1 MSDPTTHIIVRGAW
15 EHNLQGVDVDLP
27 RDALTVITGLSGS
40 GKSSLAFD
48 TLYQEG
54 QRRYL
59 ESLSAYARQFLGKM
73 EKPLVDRVDGLSPT
87 LAIDQKGINRNPR
100 STVGTV
106 TEILDHLRL
115 WMARLGTPHCPVCKR
130 PIHRSTPGQLR
141 DHLLEAHAGANAI
154 VMGPIVRE
162 RKGEYRRELADLL
175 AQGYTRARID
185 GTLQRLDQPAT
196 LARYEK
202 HSIEVVVDRLEVTTS
217 QRERLLEAL
226 ENGLGLGD
234 GVVTVLLDDAH
245 HTFATELGCPEHSV
259 FLPELEPR
267 LFSFN
272 TPQGACP
279 ECEGMGFLEAFEP
292 SLLMDQAAP
301 TISACLAMRDGHM
314 PFITTVDGSVL
325 AQVLAK
331 LEADPAVPWGQQPP
345 AIQHAMLHG
354 AELDYTVIKTG
365 SGRAKVVTRSWK
377 GLLHILGRIWHFTH
391 HTPLE
396 AFRSRSPCRSCAGT
410 RLNSLARAVTFQGH
424 DLPSLVSLS
433 VGRARG
439 FFDQVQLGERQRP
452 LGDPILR
459 ELRHRLRFLDDVGLG
474 YLTLDRRTA
483 SLSGGESQRIR
494 LAAQVGSGLQGV
506 TYILDEPSIGLH
518 QRDNRRL
525 LDTLLQLRD
534 RGNTV
539 LVVEHDADTMR
550 AADHLLEIGPGAGR
564 QGGHVTAQGPWQ
576 CFADSDCLTAGYL
589 QGRRSIPMPASRR
602 AGSGQRLM
610 IRGAVAHNL
619 CDLDVAI
626 PLGCLVVV
634 TGVSGSGK
642 STLLLEILEPAAA
655 SALQGAQR
663 APLAHRDI
671 LGLEHLDKVI
681 CIDQAPIGRTPRSN
695 PATYTGALTG
705 IRQLFT
711 KLPESAARGYEPGR
725 FSFNVPGGRCE
736 TCQGAGVQVLEM
748 QFLADVHV
756 PCEDCG
762 GKRFNAET
770 LEIRYRGR
778 TITDVLAMNISEA
791 LAFFRNHRAIA
802 RPLATLEQVGLGYV
816 ALGQPSSTLS
826 GGEAQ
831 RIKLARELQRPPT
844 GRTLYLLDEPTTG
857 LHFADIQRLLD
868 ALQALVSAG
877 NTVVVIEHNTDVV
890 KVADHIIDLG
900 PDGGDGGGRLV
911 GQGTPEAIARLD
923 TPTGRVLAALPDLAP
938 AEPLAATPAADTRRA
953 PVAMAAEPP
962 TPYGRPRQPR
972 ALDIVVRG
980 ARRHNL
986 QGIDVTIPKGKLTVV
1001 TGVSGSGKSS
1011 LALHTL
1017 FSEGQRRYVESLSTY
1032 ARRFLGRLDRAPI
1045 DSIDGLAPS
1054 IAIEQR
1060 KAAHN
1065 PRSTVATVTEIY
1077 DLLRL
1082 LWARIGRPH
1091 CHLCGHPVLG
1101 FDPSSAARWL
1111 AEQDPGRGRVL
1122 TRLGPAGRAKDL
1134 QRQLRRDG
1142 FARLWDGQADVPI
1155 DSHDAAE
1162 LLRVGAWLVL
1172 DRLDPAR
1179 DPAERL
1185 SDAMR
1190 TAYGYGRDRAQ
1201 FQPIQGPALP
1211 LSLRAECPEHGPVLP
1226 EQPGPRDF
1234 SFNSH
1239 LGACP
1244 HCDGLGELKARDDT
1258 ARPCSACEGQRLKP
1272 PILGVRIGGLNIAQ
1286 LCALTV
1292 RRAQAWVDE
1301 LELSARERQIVA
1313 QLLPELR
1320 SRLGFLQDVG
1330 LGYLTL
1336 DRRGHSLSGGE
1347 AQRIR
1352 LASQLGSRLTG
1363 TLYVLDEPT
1372 IGLHSR
1378 DVGRL
1383 LGTLEGLR
1391 DLGNTVVLVEH
1402 DLATIRRADWVIDL
1416 GPGAGAA
1423 GGQLVAAGPPAAIAD
1438 HPASITGAWLSGRA
1452 QLPAPAQPRPG
1463 AAPMILRGARGH
1475 NLRGLDVAFPTAALT
1490 VVTGVS
1496 GSGKSTLVMDTLAP
1510 RLQAAV
1516 ARGKRALDM
1525 PLGLPADAL
1534 DLPMG
1539 LNRAVVVDHTPI
1551 GRSPRSC
1558 PATYTKLLDPLRQLY
1573 ARLPEAQ
1580 VRGLTPSDFSYNRDG
1595 ACPACTGRGAVLIEM
1610 HFLSDVWMQCEECSG
1625 ARYRERVLD
1634 VRWQGQSI
1642 AEVLAMP
1649 AQRALELFATHRKIS
1664 RVLRTLCEVGLGY
1677 LELGRPANTLS
1688 GGEAQRVKLALELAI
1703 RRRGTVYLLDEPTT
1717 GLHPADVVHL
1727 LGVLQRLVDRGD
1739 TVILIEHQPE
1749 LIRAADH
1756 VIDLG
1761 PEGGD
1766 GGGCLVAQGTP
1777 DEVAGVSGSH
1787 TGRALAALYSTG

>member
-1 MSDPTTHIIVRGAW
+1 MPDPNTHIVVQGAR
-15 EHNLQGVDVDLP
+15 EHNLQGVDVALP

-59 ESLSAYARQFLGKM
+59 ESLSAYARQFLGKL
-73 EKPLVDRVDGLSPT
+73 EKPRVERVEGLSPT

-115 WMARLGTPHCPVCKR
+115 WMARLGTPHCPVCGK
-130 PIHRSTPGQLR
+130 PIHRSTPAQLT
-141 DHLLEAHAGANAI
+141 DHLLATHAGAQAI
-154 VMGPIVRE
+154 VMGPMVRE

-175 AQGYTRARID
+175 AQGHTRARID
-185 GTLQRLDQPAT
+185 GALRRLDQPIE

-202 HSIEVVVDRLEVTTS
+202 HSIEVVMDRLRIDS
-217 QRERLLEAL
+217 DDRERLLEAL
-226 ENGLGLGD
+226 ERGLAMGD
-234 GVVTVLLDDAH
+234 GVVTVLLGDQH

-279 ECEGMGFLEAFEP
+279 ECEGLGWLEGFDPE
-292 SLLMDQAAP
+292 LLIDVEAP
-301 TISACLAMRDGHM
+301 TVDACRAMRNGHM
-314 PFITTVDGSVL
+314 PFVTTVDQSVL
-325 AQVLAK
+325 HQVLDR
-331 LEADPAVPWGQQPP
+331 LEADPLRPWREQP
-345 AIQHAMLHG
+345 ADIQHALLHG

-365 SGRAKVVTRSWK
+365 SGRPKRVTRRWK
-377 GLLHILGRIWHFTH
+377 GLLHILDRIWHFTR

-396 AFRSRSPCRSCAGT
+396 DFRTRTPCRGCGGA
-410 RLNSLARAVTFQGH
+410 RLNPLARAVTFQGRN
-424 DLPSLVSLS
+424 LPWLAGLS
-433 VGRARG
+433 VDRARA
-439 FFDQVQLGERQRP
+439 FFDEVQLTDRQQP
-452 LGDPILR
+452 LGGPILR

-474 YLTLDRRTA
+474 YLSLDRRTA
-483 SLSGGESQRIR
+483 TLSGGEAQRIR

-518 QRDNRRL
+518 PRDNRRL
-525 LDTLLQLRD
+525 LDTLLELRN

-539 LVVEHDADTMR
+539 LVVEHDAETMR
-550 AADHLLEIGPGAGR
+550 AADHLLEVGPGAGR
-564 QGGHVTAQGPWQ
+564 QGGRVTAQGPWTE
-576 CFADSDCLTAGYL
+576 FESSGCLTSSYL
-589 QGRRSIPMPASRR
+589 LGERSIPMPSQRR
-602 AGSGQRLM
+602 AGNGQRLTV
-610 IRGAVAHNL
+610 RGASAHNL
-619 CDLDVAI
+619 RDLDVAF

-642 STLLLEILEPAAA
+642 STLLLQILEPAAA
-655 SALQGAQR
+655 RALQGAQR
-663 APLAHRDI
+663 SPLAHQE
-671 LGLEHLDKVI
+671 LEGLDQLDKVI
-681 CIDQAPIGRTPRSN
+681 CIDQDPIGRTPRSN
-695 PATYTGALTG
+695 PATYTGALDG
-705 IRQLFT
+705 IRQLFA
-711 KLPESAARGYEPGR
+711 KLPESTARGYKPGR

-762 GKRFNAET
+762 GKRFNPET
-770 LEIRYRGR
+770 LEIRYRGK
-778 TITDVLAMNISEA
+778 TITDVLDMTVTEA

-816 ALGQPSSTLS
+816 SLGQPSSTLS

-868 ALQALVSAG
+868 ALQALVDAG
-877 NTVVVIEHNTDVV
+877 NTVVIIEHNTDVI

-900 PDGGDGGGRLV
+900 PGGGDAGGRLV
-911 GQGTPEAIARLD
+911 GWGPPEHIAALD
-923 TPTGRVLAALPDLAP
+923 TPTGRALAELPEFGRRQAALAAQPAP
-938 AEPLAATPAADTRRA
+938 S
-953 PVAMAAEPP
+953 
-962 TPYGRPRQPR
+962 YGAHSPQQH
-972 ALDIVVRG
+972 DIVVRG

-986 QGIDVTIPKGKLTVV
+986 QGIDVTIPKGSMTVI

-1032 ARRFLGRLDRAPI
+1032 ARRFLGRLDRAPVDAI
-1045 DSIDGLAPS
+1045 EGLAPS

-1082 LWARIGRPH
+1082 LYARIGRPH

-1101 FDPSSAARWL
+1101 FDPSTAARWL
-1111 AEQDPGRGRVL
+1111 AEQAPGRGRLITQLQPV
-1122 TRLGPAGRAKDL
+1122 GRAADR
-1134 QRQLRRDG
+1134 QRQLQRDG
-1142 FARLWDGQADVPI
+1142 FVRLWDGEADVPL
-1155 DSHDAAE
+1155 DDPRARA
-1162 LLRVGAWLVL
+1162 LLKDGAWLVL
-1172 DRLDPAR
+1172 DRF
-1179 DPAERL
+1179 DPAEAPPERV
-1185 SDAMR
+1185 SDAVR
-1190 TAYGYGRDRAQ
+1190 GAYGYGRERAL
-1201 FQPIQGPALP
+1201 FVPVEGEPLP

-1226 EQPGPRDF
+1226 EQPTPREF

-1239 LGACP
+1239 VGACQR
-1244 HCDGLGELKARDDT
+1244 CDGLGEIKT
-1258 ARPCSACEGQRLKP
+1258 ADGGATVCPACEGQRLKA
-1272 PILGVRIGGLNIAQ
+1272 PILGVRIGDRNIAQ

-1292 RRAQAWVDE
+1292 TAAEAWVDA
-1301 LELSARERQIVA
+1301 LDLSPREQQITA
-1313 QLLPELR
+1313 QLLPELQA
-1320 SRLGFLQDVG
+1320 RLGFLRDVG

-1372 IGLHSR
+1372 IGLHAR

-1383 LGTLEGLR
+1383 LDTLEGLR
-1391 DLGNTVVLVEH
+1391 DLGNTVVMVEH
-1402 DLATIRRADWVIDL
+1402 DLATIRRADWVLDL

-1423 GGQLVAAGPPAAIAD
+1423 GGTVVAAGTPAAIEA
-1438 HPASITGAWLSGRA
+1438 HPRSVTGAWLAGRA
-1452 QLPAPAQPRPG
+1452 TLPQPERPRPG
-1463 AAPMILRGARGH
+1463 GPAIRLRGARGN
-1475 NLRGLDVAFPTAALT
+1475 NLQDLDVAIPTGALT

-1496 GSGKSTLVMDTLAP
+1496 GSGKSTLIMDTLAP
-1510 RLQAAV
+1510 RLAKALARPKAAE
-1516 ARGKRALDM
+1516 DM
-1525 PLGLPADAL
+1525 PLGLPARAL
-1534 DLPMG
+1534 ELPEG
-1539 LNRAVVVDHTPI
+1539 LNRVVVVDHTPI
-1551 GRSPRSC
+1551 GRSPRSS
-1558 PATYTKLLDPLRQLY
+1558 PATYTKLLDPLRELY
-1573 ARLPEAQ
+1573 SQIPEAQ
-1580 VRGLTPSDFSYNRDG
+1580 MRGLTAADFSYNRHG
-1595 ACPACTGRGAVLIEM
+1595 ACPACNGRGAVLIEM
-1610 HFLSDVWMQCEECSG
+1610 HFLSDVWMPCEECG
-1625 ARYRERVLD
+1625 GQRYRERVLD
-1634 VRWQGQSI
+1634 VRWQGHSI
-1642 AEVLAMP
+1642 ADILAMP
-1649 AQRALELFATHRKIS
+1649 AERAVEIFANHRKVGRI
-1664 RVLRTLCEVGLGY
+1664 LRTLCEVGLGY

-1688 GGEAQRVKLALELAI
+1688 GGEAQRVKLAQELAI
-1703 RRRGTVYLLDEPTT
+1703 RRKGTVYLLDEPTT

-1739 TVILIEHQPE
+1739 TVVLIEHAPE

-1761 PEGGD
+1761 PEGGEA
-1766 GGGCLVAQGTP
+1766 GGRIVTTGTPAQVAQVP
-1777 DEVAGVSGSH
+1777 ASH
-1787 TGRALAALYSTG
+1787 TGRALAGLGVG

>member
-1 MSDPTTHIIVRGAW
+1 MADPTTHIVVRGAR
-15 EHNLQGVDVDLP
+15 EHNLQGVDVALP
-27 RDALTVITGLSGS
+27 RDALTVVTGLSGS

-48 TLYQEG
+48 TIYQEG

-73 EKPLVDRVDGLSPT
+73 EKPLVERVDGLSPT

-115 WMARLGTPHCPVCKR
+115 LMARLGTPHCPVCHK

-141 DHLLEAHAGANAI
+141 DHLLEAHPGASAI
-154 VMGPIVRE
+154 VMGPMVRE

-175 AQGYTRARID
+175 ARGFTRARID
-185 GTLQRLDQPAT
+185 GALRRLDEPIE

-202 HSIEVVVDRLEVTTS
+202 HSIEVVVDRLGVGPDEAS
-217 QRERLLEAL
+217 RLLEAL
-226 ENGLGLGD
+226 ENGLSMGG
-234 GVVTVLLDDAH
+234 GVVTLLLDGEH

-279 ECEGMGFLEAFEP
+279 ECEGLGWLEAFDP
-292 SLLMDQAAP
+292 ALFMDPLAP
-301 TISACLAMRDGHM
+301 TLEACRAMASGHM
-314 PFITTVDGSVL
+314 PFLTTVDGSVL
-325 AQVLAK
+325 LQVLEH
-331 LEADPAVPWGQQPP
+331 LGADGLLPWEQQPD
-345 AIQHAMLHG
+345 AIRQAMLHG
-354 AELDYTVIKTG
+354 TDLDYTVIKTG
-365 SGRAKVVTRSWK
+365 SGVPRVVTRPWK
-377 GLLHILGRIWHFTH
+377 GLVHILERVWHFTRH
-391 HTPLE
+391 GPLE
-396 AFRSRSPCRSCAGT
+396 AFRRRSPCGSCQGT
-410 RLNSLARAVTFQGH
+410 RLNPLARAVTFQGRN
-424 DLPSLVSLS
+424 LPSLVAMSVSQARALFEEIELS
-433 VGRARG
+433 P
-439 FFDQVQLGERQRP
+439 RQRP
-452 LGDPILR
+452 LGGPILQ

-474 YLTLDRRTA
+474 YLSIDRRTA
-483 SLSGGESQRIR
+483 SLSGGEAQRIR

-518 QRDNRRL
+518 PRDNQRL
-525 LDTLLQLRD
+525 LGTLLQLRD

-539 LVVEHDADTMR
+539 LVVEHDEETMR
-550 AADHLLEIGPGAGR
+550 AADHLLEIGPAAGR
-564 QGGHVTAQGPWQ
+564 QGGRITAQGSWEQ
-576 CFADSDCLTAGYL
+576 FSRSDCLTAAYL
-589 QGRRSIPMPASRR
+589 QGELSIPVPARR
-602 AGSGQRLM
+602 RPGNGEALTV
-610 IRGAVAHNL
+610 RGASAHNL
-619 CDLDVAI
+619 RGLDVAF

-642 STLLLEILEPAAA
+642 STLLLQILEPAAA
-655 SALQGAQR
+655 AALQGAQR
-663 APLAHRDI
+663 TPLAHRA
-671 LGLEHLDKVI
+671 LEGLEHLDKVI
-681 CIDQAPIGRTPRSN
+681 CIDQDPIGRTPRSN

-705 IRQLFT
+705 IRQLFSR
-711 KLPESAARGYEPGR
+711 LPEAVARGYQPGR

-736 TCQGAGVQVLEM
+736 SCSGAGVQILEM

-762 GKRFNAET
+762 GKRFNPET

-778 TITDVLAMNISEA
+778 TITDVLAMTVSEA
-791 LAFFRNHRAIA
+791 VAFFRRHKAIA
-802 RPLATLEQVGLGYV
+802 RPLETLEQVGLGYV

-857 LHFADIQRLLD
+857 LHFADIQRLLG
-868 ALQALVSAG
+868 ALHALVDAG
-877 NTVVVIEHNTDVV
+877 NTVVVIEHNTDVI

-900 PDGGDGGGRLV
+900 PDGGEGGGLVV
-911 GQGTPEAIARLD
+911 GQGTPEQLATLD
-923 TPTGRVLAALPDLAP
+923 TPTGRVLATLPDIAP
-938 AEPLAATPAADTRRA
+938 AWGQAAAPAADAGLATPAL
-953 PVAMAAEPP
+953 AAEP
-962 TPYGRPRQPR
+962 TARYGAPRPQ
-972 ALDIVVRG
+972 AQDIVVRG
-980 ARRHNL
+980 AERHNL
-986 QGIDVTIPKGKLTVV
+986 RGIDVTIPKGAMTVV

-1032 ARRFLGRLDRAPI
+1032 ARRFLGRLDRAPVE
-1045 DSIDGLAPS
+1045 SIEGLAPS

-1082 LWARIGRPH
+1082 LYARIGRPH
-1091 CHLCGHPVLG
+1091 CHLCGRPVLG
-1101 FDPSSAARWL
+1101 FDPSSGARWL
-1111 AEQDPGRGRVL
+1111 AEQAPGRGRML
-1122 TRLGPAGRAKDL
+1122 A
-1134 QRQLRRDG
+1134 QLRPAADPLALRDELLRDG
-1142 FARLWDGQADVPI
+1142 LARLWSDGADLPL
-1155 DSHDAAE
+1155 DSQGAPALLAA
-1162 LLRVGAWLVL
+1162 GAWLVI
-1172 DRLDPAR
+1172 DRLDPST
-1179 DPAERL
+1179 AEPERVADALRL
-1185 SDAMR
+1185 
-1190 TAYGYGRDRAQ
+1190 AYGYDRDRAV
-1201 FQPIQGPALP
+1201 FQPVEGPALP
-1211 LSLRAECPEHGPVLP
+1211 LALRAECPEHGPVLP
-1226 EQPGPRDF
+1226 EQPSPRDF

-1244 HCDGLGELKARDDT
+1244 RCDGLGELKSAEGPPQ
-1258 ARPCSACEGQRLKP
+1258 PCEACQGQRLKA
-1272 PILGVRIGGLNIAQ
+1272 PILGVRIGDLNIAQ

-1292 RRAQAWVDE
+1292 QQAQAWVRA
-1301 LELSARERQIVA
+1301 LEPSPRERTITA
-1313 QLLPELR
+1313 QLLPELG
-1320 SRLGFLQDVG
+1320 SRLGFLDDVG

-1372 IGLHSR
+1372 IGLHAR

-1383 LGTLEGLR
+1383 LDTLEGLR

-1402 DLATIRRADWVIDL
+1402 DLATIRRADWVLDL
-1416 GPGAGAA
+1416 GPGAGSA
-1423 GGQLVAAGPPAAIAD
+1423 GGRIVAQGTPQAIAD
-1438 HPASITGAWLSGRA
+1438 HPDSITGAWLSGRA
-1452 QLPAPAQPRPG
+1452 RFPVPDRPRAGGP
-1463 AAPMILRGARGH
+1463 PIRIRGARGH
-1475 NLRGLDVAFPTAALT
+1475 NLQGLDVAIPTAALT

-1510 RLQAAV
+1510 RLQ
-1516 ARGKRALDM
+1516 RALARSRQAQEL
-1525 PLGLPADAL
+1525 PVGLPAAGL
-1534 DLPMG
+1534 DLPEG
-1539 LNRAVVVDHTPI
+1539 LNRVVVVDHTPI

-1558 PATYTKLLDPLRQLY
+1558 PATYTKLLDPLRKLY
-1573 ARLPEAQ
+1573 ASLPEAQ
-1580 VRGLTPSDFSYNRDG
+1580 MRGLTVSDFSYNREG
-1595 ACPACTGRGAVLIEM
+1595 ACPACEGRGAVLVEM
-1610 HFLSDVWMQCEECSG
+1610 HFLSDVWMPCEECGG

-1642 AEVLAMP
+1642 ADVLAMP
-1649 AQRALELFATHRKIS
+1649 AQQALEIFANHRKIA
-1664 RVLRTLCEVGLGY
+1664 RFLRTLCEVGLGY
-1677 LELGRPANTLS
+1677 LELGRPANTMS
-1688 GGEAQRVKLALELAI
+1688 GGEAQRVKLAQELAI
-1703 RRRGTVYLLDEPTT
+1703 RRKGSVYLLDEPTT

-1727 LGVLQRLVDRGD
+1727 LRVLQRLVDRGD
-1739 TVILIEHQPE
+1739 TVVIIEHAPE
-1749 LIRAADH
+1749 LIAAADH

-1766 GGGCLVAQGTP
+1766 AGGRVVATGTP
-1777 DEVAGVSGSH
+1777 AAVARVPASH
-1787 TGRALAALYSTG
+1787 TGRALAELLGPP

>member
-1 MSDPTTHIIVRGAW
+1 MPDPNTHIVVRGAR
-15 EHNLQGVDVDLP
+15 EHNLQAIDVEIP
-27 RDALTVITGLSGS
+27 RDALVVVTGLSGS

-73 EKPLVDRVDGLSPT
+73 EKPLVERVDGLSPT
-87 LAIDQKGINRNPR
+87 LAINQKGINRNPR

-115 WMARLGTPHCPVCKR
+115 WMARLGTPHCPVCAR
-130 PIHRSTPGQLR
+130 PIHRSTPSQLR
-141 DHLLEAHAGANAI
+141 DHLLDAHLGATAI

-185 GTLQRLDQPAT
+185 GELHRLDEPIA

-202 HSIEVVVDRLEVTTS
+202 HSIEVVVDRLTIEAPEAT
-217 QRERLLEAL
+217 RLLEAI
-226 ENGLGLGD
+226 ENALPLGD
-234 GVVTVLLDDAH
+234 GVLTVLIDDQH
-245 HTFATELGCPEHSV
+245 HTFATELGCPDHSV

-279 ECEGMGFLEAFEP
+279 ECDGLGWLEAFDP
-292 SLLMDQAAP
+292 ALFMDPDAP
-301 TISACLAMRDGHM
+301 TVASCLAMRDGHM
-314 PFITTVDGSVL
+314 PFLTTVDGSVFI
-325 AQVLAK
+325 QVLER
-331 LEADPAVPWGQQPP
+331 LEADPDLPWGQQP
-345 AIQHAMLHG
+345 AAVQQAMLHG
-354 AELDYTVIKTG
+354 ADFDYTVIKTG
-365 SGRAKVVTRSWK
+365 TGRPRVVTRPWK
-377 GLLHILGRIWHFTH
+377 GLIHILGRIWHFTRH
-391 HTPLE
+391 GPLE
-396 AFRSRSPCRSCAGT
+396 AFRHRSPCGSCDGT
-410 RLNSLARAVTFQGH
+410 RLNPLARAVTFGGRN
-424 DLPSLVSLS
+424 LPDMVAMS
-433 VGRARG
+433 VAQGRA
-439 FFDQVQLGERQRP
+439 FFDNIDLNERQRP
-452 LGDPILR
+452 LGEPILT
-459 ELRHRLRFLDDVGLG
+459 EIQHRLRFLDDVGLG
-474 YLTLDRRTA
+474 YLTIDRRTA
-483 SLSGGESQRIR
+483 SLSGGEAQRIR

-518 QRDNRRL
+518 PRDNRRL
-525 LDTLLQLRD
+525 LDTLLQLRN

-539 LVVEHDADTMR
+539 LVVEHDAETMR

-564 QGGHVTAQGPWQ
+564 HGGTITAQGPWSSFSQ
-576 CFADSDCLTAGYL
+576 SDCVTADYL
-589 QGRRSIPMPASRR
+589 QGRRTIPMPAQRR
-602 AGSGQRLM
+602 PGNGKRLVV
-610 IRGAVAHNL
+610 RGASAHNL
-619 CDLDVAI
+619 RNIDVAF
-626 PLGCLVVV
+626 PLGSLVVV

-642 STLLLEILEPAAA
+642 STLLLDILEPAAA
-655 SALQGAQR
+655 RALQGAQR
-663 APLAHRDI
+663 TPLAHRAI
-671 LGLEHLDKVI
+671 EGLEHLDKVI
-681 CIDQAPIGRTPRSN
+681 CIDQDPIGRTPRSN

-711 KLPESAARGYEPGR
+711 RLPESQARGYEPGR

-736 TCQGAGVQVLEM
+736 TCSGAGVQILEM

-762 GKRFNAET
+762 GKRFNPET

-778 TITDVLAMNISEA
+778 TITDVLAMTITEA
-791 LAFFRNHRAIA
+791 LAFFQNHRSIA

-868 ALQALVSAG
+868 AIQALVDAG
-877 NTVVVIEHNTDVV
+877 NTVVIIEHNTDVI
-890 KVADHIIDLG
+890 KVADHVIDLG
-900 PDGGDGGGRLV
+900 PDGGQGGGALV
-911 GQGTPEAIARLD
+911 GHGDPEHVASLD
-923 TPTGRVLAALPDLAP
+923 TPTGRVLATLPEFQPANAP
-938 AEPLAATPAADTRRA
+938 AL
-953 PVAMAAEPP
+953 AAEPT
-962 TPYGRPRQPR
+962 TPYAAPHRPQSH
-972 ALDIVVRG
+972 DIVVRG

-986 QGIDVTIPKGKLTVV
+986 QGIDVTIPKGAMTVI

-1032 ARRFLGRLDRAPI
+1032 ARRFLGRLDRAPV
-1045 DSIDGLAPS
+1045 DSIEGLAPS

-1091 CHLCGHPVLG
+1091 CHLCGRPVLG

-1111 AEQDPGRGRVL
+1111 AERAPGLGRVL
-1122 TRLGPAGRAKDL
+1122 AKLEPNADPDTRLGEL
-1134 QRQLRRDG
+1134 QRDG
-1142 FARLWDGQADVPI
+1142 LGRLWDGQADVPVAS
-1155 DSHDAAE
+1155 DDAKA
-1162 LLRVGAWLVL
+1162 LIANGTWLVL
-1172 DRLDPAR
+1172 DRLDPSTA
-1179 DPAERL
+1179 DAERVA
-1185 SDAMR
+1185 DAVQL
-1190 TAYGYGRDRAQ
+1190 AYGYGRDRAV
-1201 FQPIQGPALP
+1201 FQPIHGEALP
-1211 LSLRAECPEHGPVLP
+1211 LSLRAQCPEHGPVLP

-1239 LGACP
+1239 VGACTR
-1244 HCDGLGELKARDDT
+1244 CDGLGEIKRPDDT
-1258 ARPCSACEGQRLKP
+1258 TVPCPTCHGQRLKAP
-1272 PILGVRIGGLNIAQ
+1272 VLGVRIGDINIAQ
-1286 LCALTV
+1286 LCAHTV
-1292 RRAQAWVDE
+1292 VAAQAWVDS
-1301 LELSARERQIVA
+1301 LDLSAREQQITA

-1320 SRLGFLQDVG
+1320 SRLGFLDDVG

-1372 IGLHSR
+1372 IGLHAR

-1402 DLATIRRADWVIDL
+1402 DLATIRRSDHVIDL
-1416 GPGAGAA
+1416 GPGAGAN
-1423 GGQLVAAGPPAAIAD
+1423 GGHIMAAGTPAQIAAN
-1438 HPASITGAWLSGRA
+1438 PNSITGAWLSGRA
-1452 QLPAPAQPRPG
+1452 QLPAPSEPRPG
-1463 AAPMILRGARGH
+1463 GPPIVLRGATGH
-1475 NLRGLDVAFPTAALT
+1475 NLQSLDVSFPTAALT

-1510 RLQAAV
+1510 RLTAAL
-1516 ARGKRALDM
+1516 ARGKKA
-1525 PLGLPADAL
+1525 PGTVPGLPATAL
-1534 DLPMG
+1534 ELPPG

-1558 PATYTKLLDPLRQLY
+1558 PATYTKLLDPLRKLY
-1573 ARLPEAQ
+1573 AMLPESQ
-1580 VRGLTPSDFSYNRDG
+1580 MRGLTPSDFSYNRDG
-1595 ACPACTGRGAVLIEM
+1595 ACPSCGGRGAVLVEM
-1610 HFLSDVWMQCEECSG
+1610 HFLSDVWMPCEECG
-1625 ARYRERVLD
+1625 GNRYRERVLD
-1634 VRWQGQSI
+1634 VCWQGHNI
-1642 AEVLAMP
+1642 ADVLAMP
-1649 AQRALELFATHRKIS
+1649 AQDALAVFANQRKLS
-1664 RVLRTLCEVGLGY
+1664 RVLSTLCEVGLGY

-1688 GGEAQRVKLALELAI
+1688 GGEAQRVKLAQELAI
-1703 RRRGTVYLLDEPTT
+1703 RRKGTVYLLDEPTT

-1739 TVILIEHQPE
+1739 TVIIIEHAPE

-1766 GGGCLVAQGTP
+1766 GGGRLVATGTP
-1777 DEVAGVSGSH
+1777 AQLAVHPTSH
-1787 TGRALAALYSTG
+1787 TGRALTPLYSTG

>member
-1 MSDPTTHIIVRGAW
+1 MPDPTTHIVVQGAR
-15 EHNLQGVDVDLP
+15 EHNLQGVDVALP

-73 EKPLVDRVDGLSPT
+73 EKPLVERVDGLSPT

-115 WMARLGTPHCPVCKR
+115 WMARLGTPHCPVCDR
-130 PIHRSTPGQLR
+130 PIHRSTPGQLV
-141 DHLLEAHAGANAI
+141 DHLLTTHPGTQAV
-154 VMGPIVRE
+154 VMGPVVRE
-162 RKGEYRRELADLL
+162 RKGEYRRELSDLL

-185 GTLQRLDQPAT
+185 GTLQRLDEPT
-196 LARYEK
+196 ELARYEK
-202 HSIEVVVDRLEVTTS
+202 HSIEVVVDRLAIHPD

-226 ENGLGLGD
+226 ENGLGMGQ
-234 GVVTVLLDDAH
+234 GVVTLLIDDAH
-245 HTFATELGCPEHSV
+245 HTFATELGCPEHSI

-279 ECEGMGFLEAFEP
+279 ECEGLGWLEAFDPALVIDPE
-292 SLLMDQAAP
+292 AP
-301 TISACLAMRDGHM
+301 TVDACLAMRNGHM
-314 PFITTVDGSVL
+314 PFVTTVDQGVL
-325 AQVLAK
+325 RGVLGQ
-331 LEADPAVPWGQQPP
+331 LHADPDRPWRDQPP
-345 AIQHAMLHG
+345 AIQQAMLHG
-354 AELDYTVIKTG
+354 AQLEYEVIKTG
-365 SGRAKVVTRSWK
+365 SGRPKQVTRTWK
-377 GLLHILGRIWHFTH
+377 GLLHILDRIWHFTH

-396 AFRSRSPCRSCAGT
+396 AFRTRSPCRSCAGT
-410 RLNSLARAVTFQGH
+410 RLNPIARAVRFG
-424 DLPSLVSLS
+424 DRALPQLVAMS
-433 VGRARG
+433 VGQARA
-439 FFDQVQLGERQRP
+439 FFDGIELSERQRP

-483 SLSGGESQRIR
+483 SLSGGEAQRIR

-518 QRDNRRL
+518 PRDNRRL
-525 LDTLLQLRD
+525 LDTLLALRN

-539 LVVEHDADTMR
+539 LVVEHDAETMR
-550 AADHLLEIGPGAGR
+550 AADHLIEIGPGAGR
-564 QGGHVTAQGPWQ
+564 AGGHITAQGSWDE
-576 CFADSDCLTAGYL
+576 FSRSDGLTASFL
-589 QGRRSIPMPASRR
+589 QGRSSIPVPRR
-602 AGSGQRLM
+602 RRPGSGQRLVV
-610 IRGAVAHNL
+610 RGATAHNL
-619 CDLDVAI
+619 RDIDVAF
-626 PLGCLVVV
+626 PLGCLVAV

-655 SALQGAQR
+655 RALQGAQR
-663 APLAHRDI
+663 SPLAHRAI
-671 LGLEHLDKVI
+671 EGLELLDKVV
-681 CIDQAPIGRTPRSN
+681 CIDQDPIGRTPRSN

-705 IRQLFT
+705 IRQLFAR
-711 KLPESAARGYEPGR
+711 LPESQARGYEPGR

-736 TCQGAGVQVLEM
+736 ACQGAGVQVLEM

-770 LEIRYRGR
+770 LEIRFRGR
-778 TITDVLAMNISEA
+778 TITDVLAMTVTDA
-791 LAFFRNHRAIA
+791 LAFFRHHRSIA

-857 LHFADIQRLLD
+857 LHFADIQRLVD

-877 NTVVVIEHNTDVV
+877 NTVVVIEHNTDVI
-890 KVADHIIDLG
+890 KVADHIIDMG
-900 PDGGDGGGRLV
+900 PDGGDGGGLVV
-911 GQGTPEAIARLD
+911 GQGTPEHIAGLP
-923 TPTGRVLAALPDLAP
+923 TPTGLALAALPELSGQ
-938 AEPLAATPAADTRRA
+938 PLALAAQPHATYSA
-953 PVAMAAEPP
+953 P
-962 TPYGRPRQPR
+962 TPQRH
-972 ALDIVVRG
+972 DIAVRG

-986 QGIDVTIPKGKLTVV
+986 QGIDVTIPKGSMTVI

-1032 ARRFLGRLDRAPI
+1032 ARRFLGRLDRAPV
-1045 DSIDGLAPS
+1045 DSIEGLAPS

-1082 LWARIGRPH
+1082 LWARIGQPH
-1091 CHLCGHPVLG
+1091 CHLCGRPVLG
-1101 FDPSSAARWL
+1101 FDPASAARWL
-1111 AEQDPGRGRVL
+1111 AEQAPGRGRL
-1122 TRLGPAGRAKDL
+1122 ITQLQPAKRARERQREL
-1134 QRQLRRDG
+1134 QREG
-1142 FARLWDGQADVPI
+1142 FARLWDGGADVPI
-1155 DSHDAAE
+1155 DSPQATG
-1162 LLRVGAWLVL
+1162 LLRAGAWLVL
-1172 DRLDPAR
+1172 DRIDP
-1179 DPAERL
+1179 
-1185 SDAMR
+1185 SDAPADR
-1190 TAYGYGRDRAQ
+1190 VSEAVRSAYGYGRDRAV
-1201 FQPIQGPALP
+1201 FQPVDGPALP

-1239 LGACP
+1239 VGACP
-1244 HCDGLGELKARDDT
+1244 RCDGLGEVKHPDSQA
-1258 ARPCSACEGQRLKP
+1258 AVCPACDGQRLKA
-1272 PILGVRIGGLNIAQ
+1272 PILGVHIAGLNIAQ

-1292 RRAQAWVDE
+1292 QQAQAWVE
-1301 LELSARERQIVA
+1301 GLTLSPREQQIVA
-1313 QLLPELR
+1313 QLLPEVVA
-1320 SRLGFLQDVG
+1320 RLGFLRDVG

-1372 IGLHSR
+1372 IGLHAR

-1383 LGTLEGLR
+1383 LDTLEGLR

-1402 DLATIRRADWVIDL
+1402 DLATIRRSDWVIDL

-1423 GGQLVAAGPPAAIAD
+1423 GGQVVAAGTPSTIAA
-1438 HPASITGAWLSGRA
+1438 HPESITGAWLSGRA
-1452 QLPAPAQPRPG
+1452 TLPAPDRPRPG
-1463 AAPMILRGARGH
+1463 GPPMLLRGARGH
-1475 NLRGLDVAFPTAALT
+1475 NLQGLDVAFPTGALT

-1510 RLQAAV
+1510 RLQKAL
-1516 ARGKRALDM
+1516 ARGKQARDM
-1525 PLGLPADAL
+1525 GEGLAADGL
-1534 DLPMG
+1534 ELPPG
-1539 LNRAVVVDHTPI
+1539 LQRAVVVDHSPI
-1551 GRSPRSC
+1551 GRSPRSS

-1573 ARLPEAQ
+1573 AQLPEAQ

-1595 ACPACTGRGAVLIEM
+1595 ACPACTGRGAVLVEM
-1610 HFLSDVWMQCEECSG
+1610 HFLSDVWMPCEECG
-1625 ARYRERVLD
+1625 GRRYRERVLD
-1634 VRWQGQSI
+1634 VRWQGASI
-1642 AEVLAMP
+1642 ADVLAMP
-1649 AQRALELFATHRKIS
+1649 AQQALGIFANHRKIA

-1677 LELGRPANTLS
+1677 LELGRPANTIS
-1688 GGEAQRVKLALELAI
+1688 GGEAQRVKLAQELAV
-1703 RRRGTVYLLDEPTT
+1703 RRKGTVYLLDEPTT

-1739 TVILIEHQPE
+1739 TVVLIEHAPE

-1761 PEGGD
+1761 PEGGE
-1766 GGGCLVAQGTP
+1766 GGGRVVATGTP
-1777 DEVAGVSGSH
+1777 AQVARVATSH
-1787 TGRALAALYSTG
+1787 TGRALEALWSMG

>member
-1 MSDPTTHIIVRGAW
+1 MADPNTHIVVRGAR
-15 EHNLQGVDVDLP
+15 EHNLQSVDVELP
-27 RDALTVITGLSGS
+27 RDALTVVTGLSGS

-73 EKPLVDRVDGLSPT
+73 EKPQVERVDGLSPT

-115 WMARLGTPHCPVCKR
+115 WMARLGTPHCPVCDR
-130 PIHRSTPGQLR
+130 VIQRSTPTQLR
-141 DHLLEAHAGANAI
+141 DHLLETHRGATAI

-162 RKGEYRRELADLL
+162 RKGEYRRELADLQ

-185 GTLQRLDQPAT
+185 GSLLRLEDAPD

-202 HSIEVVVDRLEVTTS
+202 HSIEVVVDRLTITDDD
-217 QRERLLEAL
+217 RTRLLEAL
-226 ENGLGLGD
+226 ENGLKLGD
-234 GVVTVLLDDAH
+234 GVVTVLIADEH

-279 ECEGMGFLEAFEP
+279 ECDGLGWLEAFDP
-292 SLLMDQAAP
+292 ALFIDPDAP
-301 TISACLAMRDGHM
+301 ATAACLAMKDGHM
-314 PFITTVDGSVL
+314 PFLTTVDQGVL
-325 AQVLAK
+325 GRVLED
-331 LEADPAVPWGQQPP
+331 LGADPTVPWR
-345 AIQHAMLHG
+345 ALDDDVRDAMLHG
-354 AELDYTVIKTG
+354 AELEYTVIKTG
-365 SGRAKVVTRSWK
+365 SGTPKLVTRPWK
-377 GLLHILGRIWHFTH
+377 GLLHILGRIWHFTR

-396 AFRSRSPCRSCAGT
+396 AFRRRSPCRSCDGT
-410 RLNSLARAVTFQGH
+410 RLNPLARAVRFG
-424 DLPSLVSLS
+424 DRNLPQLVSMS
-433 VGRARG
+433 VGRARS
-439 FFDQVQLGERQRP
+439 FFDSIQLDERQEP
-452 LGDPILR
+452 LGGPILR

-474 YLTLDRRTA
+474 YITIDRRTA
-483 SLSGGESQRIR
+483 SLSGGEAQRIR

-518 QRDNRRL
+518 PRDNRRL
-525 LDTLLQLRD
+525 LDTLLALRN

-539 LVVEHDADTMR
+539 LVVEHDAETMR
-550 AADHLLEIGPGAGR
+550 AADHLLEIGPAAGR
-564 QGGHVTAQGPWQ
+564 HGGQITAQGAWDS
-576 CFADSDCLTAGYL
+576 FAHSDCLTADYL
-589 QGRRSIPMPASRR
+589 QGRRSIPLPDSRR
-602 AGSGQRLM
+602 APDGKQLVV
-610 IRGAVAHNL
+610 RGASAHNL
-619 CDLDVAI
+619 QDLDVAFPI
-626 PLGCLVVV
+626 GCFVVV

-642 STLLLEILEPAAA
+642 STLLLQILEPAVAR
-655 SALQGAQR
+655 ALQGAQR
-663 APLAHRDI
+663 TPLAHRDI
-671 LGLEHLDKVI
+671 QGLEHLDKVI

-705 IRQLFT
+705 IRQLFAR
-711 KLPESAARGYEPGR
+711 LPESVARGYQPGR

-736 TCQGAGVQVLEM
+736 TCQGAGVQILEM

-762 GKRFNAET
+762 GKRFNPET

-778 TITDVLAMNISEA
+778 TITDVLAMTVSEA
-791 LAFFRNHRAIA
+791 LAFFRNHKGIA
-802 RPLATLEQVGLGYV
+802 RPLETLDQVGLGYV

-857 LHFADIQRLLD
+857 LHFADIQRLLG
-868 ALQALVSAG
+868 ALQALVDAG
-877 NTVVVIEHNTDVV
+877 NTVVVIEHNTDVI
-890 KVADHIIDLG
+890 KVADQLIDLG
-900 PDGGDGGGRLV
+900 PDGGEGGGQLV
-911 GQGTPEAIARLD
+911 GQGTPEHIATLD
-923 TPTGRVLAALPDLAP
+923 TPTGHVLAALPEFAAP
-938 AEPLAATPAADTRRA
+938 AAAL
-953 PVAMAAEPP
+953 AAEPVA
-962 TPYGRPRQPR
+962 PYAAPARQDH
-972 ALDIVVRG
+972 DIVVRG

-986 QGIDVTIPKGKLTVV
+986 QGIDVTIPKGAMTVV

-1032 ARRFLGRLDRAPI
+1032 ARRFLGRLDRAPV
-1045 DSIDGLAPS
+1045 DSIEGLAPS

-1082 LWARIGRPH
+1082 LYARIGRPH
-1091 CHLCGHPVLG
+1091 CHLCGRPVLG

-1111 AEQDPGRGRVL
+1111 AEQAPGRGRML
-1122 TRLGPAGRAKDL
+1122 AELRPAADAPA
-1134 QRQLRRDG
+1134 RQ
-1142 FARLWDGQADVPI
+1142 
-1155 DSHDAAE
+1155 AE
-1162 LLRVGAWLVL
+1162 LLRDGLTRLWASGADLPLEAPAAVEQLATGAWLVI
-1172 DRLDPAR
+1172 DRLDPAT
-1179 DPAERL
+1179 AEPERVADAVRL
-1185 SDAMR
+1185 
-1190 TAYGYGRDRAQ
+1190 AYGYDRDRAV
-1201 FQPIQGPALP
+1201 FQPVRGEPLP

-1226 EQPGPRDF
+1226 EQPTPRDF

-1239 LGACP
+1239 VGACVR
-1244 HCDGLGELKARDDT
+1244 CDGLGEVKDASGVAST
-1258 ARPCSACEGQRLKP
+1258 CPACHGQRLKA
-1272 PILGVRIGGLNIAQ
+1272 PILGVRIGEHNIAQ
-1286 LCALTV
+1286 LCAHTV
-1292 RRAQAWVDE
+1292 TGAQAWVDA
-1301 LELSARERQIVA
+1301 LELSSRERQITA

-1320 SRLGFLQDVG
+1320 SRLGFLIDVG

-1372 IGLHSR
+1372 IGLHAR

-1383 LGTLEGLR
+1383 LDTLEGLR

-1402 DLATIRRADWVIDL
+1402 DLATIRRADHVIDL

-1423 GGQLVAAGPPAAIAD
+1423 GGTIVAQGTPGQIVED
-1438 HPASITGAWLSGRA
+1438 PASVTGAWLAGRA
-1452 QLPAPAQPRPG
+1452 SLPAPDAPRSPG
-1463 AAPMILRGARGH
+1463 PPITIRGATGH
-1475 NLRGLDVAFPTAALT
+1475 NLRELTVDVPTGCLT

-1510 RLQAAV
+1510 RLVKALARNKAA
-1516 ARGKRALDM
+1516 REGPD
-1525 PLGLPADAL
+1525 GLPAAGL
-1534 DLPMG
+1534 ELPPG
-1539 LNRAVVVDHTPI
+1539 LNRVVVVDHTPI
-1551 GRSPRSC
+1551 GRSPRSS
-1558 PATYTKLLDPLRQLY
+1558 PATYTKLLDPLRKLY
-1573 ARLPEAQ
+1573 AQIPEAQ
-1580 VRGLTPSDFSYNRDG
+1580 MRGLTAADFSYNRHG
-1595 ACPACTGRGAVLIEM
+1595 ACPACNGRGAVLIEM
-1610 HFLSDVWMQCEECSG
+1610 HFLSDVWMPCDECG
-1625 ARYRERVLD
+1625 GQRYRERVLD
-1634 VRWQGQSI
+1634 VRWQGHSI
-1642 AEVLAMP
+1642 ADVLAMP
-1649 AQRALELFATHRKIS
+1649 AQDALEIFANHRKVA
-1664 RVLRTLCEVGLGY
+1664 RVLRTMVEVGLGY

-1688 GGEAQRVKLALELAI
+1688 GGEAQRVKLAQELAI

-1739 TVILIEHQPE
+1739 TVVLIEHAPE

-1761 PEGGD
+1761 PEGGEA
-1766 GGGCLVAQGTP
+1766 GGTIVAQGTP
-1777 DEVAGVSGSH
+1777 DEISRVTASH
-1787 TGRALAALYSTG
+1787 TGRALAALL

>member
-1 MSDPTTHIIVRGAW
+1 MADPSTHIVVEGAR
-15 EHNLQGVDVDLP
+15 EHNLQGVDVALP
-27 RDALTVITGLSGS
+27 RDALSVITGLSGS

-73 EKPLVDRVDGLSPT
+73 EKPMVERVEGLSPT

-115 WMARLGTPHCPVCKR
+115 WMARLGTPHCPVCGE
-130 PIHRSTPGQLR
+130 PIHRSTPTQLR
-141 DHLLEAHAGANAI
+141 DHLLEAHPGAQAI
-154 VMGPIVRE
+154 VMGPMVRE

-175 AQGYTRARID
+175 AQGFTRARID
-185 GTLQRLDQPAT
+185 GELRRLDEPIA

-202 HSIEVVVDRLEVTTS
+202 HSIEVVVDRLRLEPA
-217 QRERLLEAL
+217 QGGRLLEAL
-226 ENGLGLGD
+226 ENGLSMGA
-234 GVVTVLLDDAH
+234 GVVTLLMGDTH

-279 ECEGMGFLEAFEP
+279 ECEGLGWLEGFDPELLIEP
-292 SLLMDQAAP
+292 SAP
-301 TISACLAMRDGHM
+301 TVEACLAMRNGHM
-314 PFITTVDGSVL
+314 PFVTTIDQGVL
-325 AQVLAK
+325 HDVLVQ
-331 LEADPAVPWGQQPP
+331 LGADPEMAWERQPAAVQQ
-345 AIQHAMLHG
+345 AMLHG
-354 AELDYTVIKTG
+354 APVEYSVIKTG
-365 SGRAKVVTRSWK
+365 TGRPKRVVRTWR
-377 GLLHILGRIWHFTH
+377 GLLATLERIWHFTH

-396 AFRSRSPCRSCAGT
+396 AFRTRSPCRSCDGT
-410 RLNSLARAVTFQGH
+410 RLNPLARAVTFQGH
-424 DLPSLVSLS
+424 NLPTLTSMS
-433 VGRARG
+433 VAQARA
-439 FFDQVQLGERQRP
+439 FFEEVQLDQRQLP
-452 LGDPILR
+452 LGEPILR

-474 YLTLDRRTA
+474 YLTIDRRTA
-483 SLSGGESQRIR
+483 SLSGGEAQRIR

-518 QRDNRRL
+518 PRDNRRL
-525 LDTLLQLRD
+525 LDTLLELRN

-539 LVVEHDADTMR
+539 LVVEHDAETMR

-564 QGGHVTAQGPWQ
+564 QGGRITAQGTWSEFQ
-576 CFADSDCLTAGYL
+576 ASDCLTASYL
-589 QGRRSIPMPASRR
+589 QGRRRIPMPRR
-602 AGSGQRLM
+602 RRGGSGQQLT
-610 IRGAVAHNL
+610 IRGASAHNL
-619 CDLDVAI
+619 RHIDVAI
-626 PLGCLVVV
+626 PIGCLVVV

-642 STLLLEILEPAAA
+642 STLLLEILEPAL
-655 SALQGAQR
+655 SRALQGTR
-663 APLAHRDI
+663 RSPLAHDGI
-671 LGLEHLDKVI
+671 EGVELLDKVI
-681 CIDQAPIGRTPRSN
+681 RIDQDPIGRTPRSN

-705 IRQLFT
+705 IRQLFAR
-711 KLPESAARGYEPGR
+711 LPESMARGYEPGH

-736 TCQGAGVQVLEM
+736 VCSGAGVQVLEM

-756 PCEDCG
+756 PCEACK
-762 GKRFNAET
+762 GKRFSAEA

-778 TITDVLAMNISEA
+778 TISDVLAMTVSEA

-802 RPLATLEQVGLGYV
+802 RPLATLDQVGLGYV
-816 ALGQPSSTLS
+816 ALGQPSTTLS

-857 LHFADIQRLLD
+857 LHFADIRRLLE
-868 ALQALVSAG
+868 ALQALVDAG
-877 NTVVVIEHNTDVV
+877 NTVVVIEHNTDVI

-900 PDGGDGGGRLV
+900 PGGGEDGGRLV
-911 GQGTPEAIARLD
+911 GQGTPEHVASLP
-923 TPTGRVLAALPDLAP
+923 TPTGHALAELPELGAKPAAL
-938 AEPLAATPAADTRRA
+938 
-953 PVAMAAEPP
+953 AAEPAA
-962 TPYGRPRQPR
+962 PYGAHAPRR
-972 ALDIVVRG
+972 HDITVRG

-986 QGIDVTIPKGKLTVV
+986 QGIDVTIPKGSMTVI

-1032 ARRFLGRLDRAPI
+1032 ARRFLGRLDRAPVDAI
-1045 DSIDGLAPS
+1045 EGLAPS

-1082 LWARIGRPH
+1082 LYARIGRPH
-1091 CHLCGHPVLG
+1091 CHLCGRQVLG
-1101 FDPSSAARWL
+1101 FDPASAARWL
-1111 AEQDPGRGRVL
+1111 AEQAPGRGRLIADLEPV
-1122 TRLGPAGRAKDL
+1122 ARAAER
-1134 QRQLRRDG
+1134 QRQLLRDG
-1142 FARLWDGQADVPI
+1142 FVRLWDGAADVPL
-1155 DSHDAAE
+1155 DGEQARA
-1162 LLRVGAWLVL
+1162 LLREGAQLVV
-1172 DRLDPAR
+1172 DRLDPASA
-1179 DPAERL
+1179 PAERVT
-1185 SDAMR
+1185 DAVR
-1190 TAYGYGRDRAQ
+1190 QAYGYGRERARYL
-1201 FQPIQGPALP
+1201 PLEGSPLP

-1226 EQPGPRDF
+1226 EQPSPREF

-1239 LGACP
+1239 VGACP
-1244 HCDGLGELKARDDT
+1244 RCDGLGRIDT
-1258 ARPCSACEGQRLKP
+1258 DEGSEVCPSCQGQRLKA
-1272 PILGVRIGGLNIAQ
+1272 PILGVRIGQHNIAQ

-1292 RRAQAWVDE
+1292 EQAQAWATS
-1301 LELSARERQIVA
+1301 LALSPREQQITT

-1320 SRLGFLQDVG
+1320 ARLGFLRDVG

-1372 IGLHSR
+1372 IGLHAR

-1383 LGTLEGLR
+1383 LDTLEGLR

-1402 DLATIRRADWVIDL
+1402 DLATIRRADWVLDL

-1423 GGQLVAAGPPAAIAD
+1423 GGTVVAAGSPQQVAA
-1438 HPASITGAWLSGRA
+1438 HPTSVTGAWLSGRA
-1452 QLPAPAQPRPG
+1452 SLPAPAQPRPG
-1463 AAPMILRGARGH
+1463 GPPIRLRGARGH
-1475 NLRGLDVAFPTAALT
+1475 NLRGVDASIPTAALT

-1510 RLQAAV
+1510 RLAKAL
-1516 ARGKRALDM
+1516 ARGKA
-1525 PLGLPADAL
+1525 AQ
-1534 DLPMG
+1534 DLPEGLSASSLELPEG
-1539 LNRAVVVDHTPI
+1539 LNRVVVVDHSPI
-1551 GRSPRSC
+1551 GRSPRSS
-1558 PATYTKLLDPLRQLY
+1558 PATTTKLLDPLRQLF
-1573 ARLPEAQ
+1573 AQLPASQ

-1595 ACPACTGRGAVLIEM
+1595 ACPACGGRGAVLIEM
-1610 HFLSDVWMQCEECSG
+1610 HFLSDVWMPCEECG
-1625 ARYRERVLD
+1625 GRRYRERVLD
-1634 VRWQGQSI
+1634 VRWQGHSI
-1642 AEVLAMP
+1642 ADVLAMP
-1649 AQRALELFATHRKIS
+1649 AQQALELFAQHRKVS
-1664 RVLRTLCEVGLGY
+1664 RVLRTMVEVGLGY

-1688 GGEAQRVKLALELAI
+1688 GGEAQRVKLASELAV
-1703 RRRGTVYLLDEPTT
+1703 RRKGSVYLLDEPTT

-1739 TVILIEHQPE
+1739 TVVLIEHAPE

-1761 PEGGD
+1761 PEGGE
-1766 GGGCLVAQGTP
+1766 GGGCIVASGTP
-1777 DEVAGVSGSH
+1777 RELARVAASH
-1787 TGRALAALYSTG
+1787 TGRALAALGLG

>member
-1 MSDPTTHIIVRGAW
+1 MPDPTTHIVVQGAR
-15 EHNLQGVDVDLP
+15 EHNLQGVDVALP
-27 RDALTVITGLSGS
+27 RDALTVVTGLSGS

-73 EKPLVDRVDGLSPT
+73 EKPQVERVDGLSPT

-115 WMARLGTPHCPVCKR
+115 WMARLGTPHCPVCAK

-141 DHLLEAHAGANAI
+141 DHLLEAHAGASAI
-154 VMGPIVRE
+154 VMGPVVRE
-162 RKGEYRRELADLL
+162 RKGEYRREIADLQ

-185 GTLQRLDQPAT
+185 GTLLRLEQAPD

-202 HSIEVVVDRLEVTTS
+202 HSIEVVVDRITIDLGDRT
-217 QRERLLEAL
+217 RLLEAL

-234 GVVTVLLDDAH
+234 GVVTVLLDGEH
-245 HTFATELGCPEHSV
+245 HTFATELGCPDHSV

-279 ECEGMGFLEAFEP
+279 ECDGLGWLEAFDP
-292 SLLMDQAAP
+292 ALFMQPDAP
-301 TISACLAMRDGHM
+301 TLEACLAMRDGHM
-314 PFITTVDGSVL
+314 PFLTTVDGSVL
-325 AQVLAK
+325 LQVLEQ
-331 LEADPAVPWGQQPP
+331 LGADGLVPWNQQPP
-345 AIQHAMLHG
+345 AVRQAMLEG
-354 AELDYTVIKTG
+354 ADFDYTVIKTG
-365 SGRAKVVTRSWK
+365 SGRPRVVTRPWK
-377 GLLHILGRIWHFTH
+377 GITHILGRIWHFTR

-396 AFRSRSPCRSCAGT
+396 AFRRRSPCRSCEGT
-410 RLNSLARAVTFQGH
+410 RLNPLARAVTFQGH
-424 DLPSLVSLS
+424 NLPQLVSMS
-433 VGRARG
+433 VAKARS
-439 FFDQVQLGERQRP
+439 FFDDIQLDPRQQP

-474 YLTLDRRTA
+474 YLTIDRRTA
-483 SLSGGESQRIR
+483 SLSGGEAQRIR

-518 QRDNRRL
+518 PRDNRRL
-525 LDTLLQLRD
+525 LDTLLELRN

-539 LVVEHDADTMR
+539 LVVEHDEETMR
-550 AADHLLEIGPGAGR
+550 AADHLLEIGPAAGR
-564 QGGHVTAQGPWQ
+564 AGGRITAQGTWPE
-576 CFADSDCLTAGYL
+576 FAASDCITADYL
-589 QGRRSIPMPASRR
+589 QRRLTIPMPTTRR
-602 AGSGQRLM
+602 PGNGKRLTV
-610 IRGAVAHNL
+610 RGASAHNL
-619 CDLDVAI
+619 QDLDVCF

-642 STLLLEILEPAAA
+642 STLLLQILEPAAA
-655 SALQGAQR
+655 AALQGAQR
-663 APLAHRDI
+663 APLTHRSI
-671 LGLEHLDKVI
+671 EGLEHLDKVI

-705 IRQLFT
+705 IRDLFAR
-711 KLPESAARGYEPGR
+711 LPESATRGYRPGR

-736 TCQGAGVQVLEM
+736 TCSGAGVQILEM

-762 GKRFNAET
+762 GKRFNDET

-778 TITDVLAMNISEA
+778 TITDVLAMTISEA
-791 LAFFRNHRAIA
+791 LDFFRNHKSIA
-802 RPLATLEQVGLGYV
+802 RPLVTLEQVGLGYV

-857 LHFADIQRLLD
+857 LHFADIERLLD
-868 ALQALVSAG
+868 ALQALVDAG
-877 NTVVVIEHNTDVV
+877 NTVVVIEHNTDVI

-900 PDGGDGGGRLV
+900 PDGGEGGGRLV
-911 GQGTPEAIARLD
+911 GAGTPEQLAGLD
-923 TPTGRVLAALPDLAP
+923 TPTGRVLATLPELAP
-938 AEPLAATPAADTRRA
+938 PAWAL
-953 PVAMAAEPP
+953 AAEPVA
-962 TPYGRPRQPR
+962 PYAVPNRPV
-972 ALDIVVRG
+972 AHDIVVRG

-986 QGIDVTIPKGKLTVV
+986 QGIDVTIPKGAMTVI

-1032 ARRFLGRLDRAPI
+1032 ARRFLGRLDRAPV
-1045 DSIDGLAPS
+1045 DSIEGLAPS

-1091 CHLCGHPVLG
+1091 CHLCGRPVLG
-1101 FDPSSAARWL
+1101 FDPFSAARWL
-1111 AEQDPGRGRVL
+1111 AELAPGRGRML
-1122 TRLGPAGRAKDL
+1122 AQLAPSADPHAHRLEL
-1134 QRQLRRDG
+1134 QRDG
-1142 FARLWDGQADVPI
+1142 LTRLWDGQADLPL
-1155 DSHDAAE
+1155 DSPRALE
-1162 LLRVGAWLVL
+1162 LLASGALLVV
-1172 DRLDPAR
+1172 DRLDPAMVE
-1179 DPAERL
+1179 PERMA
-1185 SDAMR
+1185 DAVR
-1190 TAYGYGRDRAQ
+1190 LAYGYDRDRAI
-1201 FQPIQGPALP
+1201 FQPIAGDPIP
-1211 LSLRAECPEHGPVLP
+1211 LSLRAECPEHGFVLP

-1239 LGACP
+1239 VGACTR
-1244 HCDGLGELKARDDT
+1244 CDGLGEVKAADGT
-1258 ARPCSACEGQRLKP
+1258 ASTCPACQGQRLKA
-1272 PILGVRIGGLNIAQ
+1272 PILGVRIGALNIAQ
-1286 LCALTV
+1286 LCAHTV
-1292 RRAQAWVDE
+1292 GGAQAWVAG
-1301 LELSARERQIVA
+1301 LALTPREQQITA

-1320 SRLGFLQDVG
+1320 ARLSFLQDVG

-1372 IGLHSR
+1372 IGLHAR

-1402 DLATIRRADWVIDL
+1402 DLATIRRADWVLDL

-1423 GGQLVAAGPPAAIAD
+1423 GGHIVAEGTPATIAA
-1438 HPASITGAWLSGRA
+1438 HPHSVTGAWLSGRA
-1452 QLPAPAQPRPG
+1452 TLPAPAQPRPG
-1463 AAPMILRGARGH
+1463 GPPMVLRGATGH
-1475 NLRGLDVAFPTAALT
+1475 NLQGIDVAIPTGALS

-1496 GSGKSTLVMDTLAP
+1496 GSGKSTLIMGTLAP
-1510 RLQAAV
+1510 RLQKAL
-1516 ARGKRALDM
+1516 ARGKVAQGMAD
-1525 PLGLPADAL
+1525 GLPARGL
-1534 DLPMG
+1534 ELPPG
-1539 LNRAVVVDHTPI
+1539 LNRVVVVDHTPI

-1573 ARLPEAQ
+1573 AQLPEAQ
-1580 VRGLTPSDFSYNRDG
+1580 VRGLTPSDFSYNRHG
-1595 ACPACTGRGAVLIEM
+1595 ACPACGGRGAVLIEM
-1610 HFLSDVWMQCEECSG
+1610 HFLSDVWMPCDECG
-1625 ARYRERVLD
+1625 GRRYRERVLD

-1642 AEVLAMP
+1642 ADVLAMP
-1649 AQRALELFATHRKIS
+1649 AQQALEHFGNHRKVS
-1664 RVLRTLCEVGLGY
+1664 RVLHTLCEVGLGY
-1677 LELGRPANTLS
+1677 LELGRPANTMS
-1688 GGEAQRVKLALELAI
+1688 GGEAQRVKLAQELAI
-1703 RRRGTVYLLDEPTT
+1703 RRRGSVYLLDEPTT

-1739 TVILIEHQPE
+1739 TVVLIEHAPE
-1749 LIRAADH
+1749 LIRSADH
-1756 VIDLG
+1756 IIDLG
-1761 PEGGD
+1761 PEGGE
-1766 GGGCLVAQGTP
+1766 GGGQVVATGTP
-1777 DEVAGVSGSH
+1777 AQVAAVAASH
-1787 TGRALAALYSTG
+1787 TGRVLAAL

>member
-1 MSDPTTHIIVRGAW
+1 MSDPTTHIVVRGAR
-15 EHNLQGVDVDLP
+15 EHNLQGVDVELP

-73 EKPLVDRVDGLSPT
+73 EKPRVERVDGLSPT

-115 WMARLGTPHCPVCKR
+115 WMARLGTPHCPVCQR
-130 PIHRSTPGQLR
+130 PIHRSTPAQLAE
-141 DHLLEAHAGANAI
+141 HLLEAHADAQAT

-185 GTLQRLDQPAT
+185 GVLQRLDEPAT

-202 HSIEVVVDRLEVTTS
+202 HSIEVVVDRLTVATD

-234 GVVTVLLDDAH
+234 GVVTVLLGDEH

-279 ECEGMGFLEAFEP
+279 ECEGLGFLEAFEP
-292 SLLMDQAAP
+292 ALLMDPAAP
-301 TISACLAMRDGHM
+301 TLQACLAMRDGHM
-314 PFITTVDGSVL
+314 PFITTVDSSVL
-325 AQVLAK
+325 LQVLAGIG
-331 LEADPAVPWGQQPP
+331 ADPALTWGQQP
-345 AIQHAMLHG
+345 AAVQQALLHG
-354 AELDYTVIKTG
+354 AELEYTVIKTG
-365 SGRAKVVTRSWK
+365 SGRPKQVTRSWK
-377 GLLHILGRIWHFTH
+377 GLLHILDRVWHFTH

-396 AFRSRSPCRSCAGT
+396 AFRRQSPCRSCAGT
-410 RLNSLARAVTFQGH
+410 RLNPIARAVTFQGR
-424 DLPSLVSLS
+424 DLPSLVAMS
-433 VGRARG
+433 VGSARA
-439 FFDQVQLGERQRP
+439 FFDQVQLNDRQRP
-452 LGDPILR
+452 LGEPILR

-474 YLTLDRRTA
+474 YITLDRRTA
-483 SLSGGESQRIR
+483 SLSGGEGQRIR

-539 LVVEHDADTMR
+539 LVVEHDAETMR
-550 AADHLLEIGPGAGR
+550 AADHLLEIGPAAGR
-564 QGGHVTAQGPWQ
+564 QGGVITAQGSWQ
-576 CFADSDCLTAGYL
+576 QFAGSDCITADYL
-589 QGRRSIPMPASRR
+589 QGRRSIPMPVARR
-602 AGSGQRLM
+602 PGNGQRLV
-610 IRGAVAHNL
+610 IRGATAHNL

-642 STLLLEILEPAAA
+642 STLLLDILEPAAA

-663 APLAHRDI
+663 SPLAHRAI
-671 LGLEHLDKVI
+671 EGLDLLDKVI
-681 CIDQAPIGRTPRSN
+681 CIDQDPIGRTPRSN

-711 KLPESAARGYEPGR
+711 KLPESAARGYQPGR

-762 GKRFNAET
+762 GKRFNDET

-778 TITDVLAMNISEA
+778 TITDVLAMTVSEA
-791 LAFFRNHRAIA
+791 WAFFRNHRAIA
-802 RPLATLEQVGLGYV
+802 RPLAALEQVGLGYV

-900 PDGGDGGGRLV
+900 PDGGHGGGRLV
-911 GQGTPEAIARLD
+911 GQGPPEAIARLD
-923 TPTGRVLAALPDLAP
+923 TPTGHVLAALPELGGAQP
-938 AEPLAATPAADTRRA
+938 AL
-953 PVAMAAEPP
+953 AAEPVP
-962 TPYGRPRQPR
+962 AYGAPRRPRVQ
-972 ALDIVVRG
+972 DIVVRG

-986 QGIDVTIPKGKLTVV
+986 QGIDVTIPKGSLTVV

-1032 ARRFLGRLDRAPI
+1032 ARRFLGRLDRAPV
-1045 DSIDGLAPS
+1045 DSIEGLAPS

-1091 CHLCGHPVLG
+1091 CHLCGLPILG
-1101 FDPSSAARWL
+1101 FDPASASRWL
-1111 AEQDPGRGRVL
+1111 AERGPGLGRL
-1122 TRLGPAGRAKDL
+1122 LCQLPPGGRAKDRQREL
-1134 QRQLRRDG
+1134 QRDG
-1142 FARLWDGQADVPI
+1142 FTRLWDGQADVAT
-1155 DSHDAAE
+1155 DSAAAVA
-1162 LLRVGAWLVL
+1162 LLRQGAWLVL
-1172 DRLDPAR
+1172 DRLDPALA
-1179 DPAERL
+1179 PAERV
-1185 SDAMR
+1185 SDAVR
-1190 TAYGYGRDRAQ
+1190 TAYGYGRDRAL
-1201 FQPIQGPALP
+1201 FQPVQGPALP

-1239 LGACP
+1239 VGACP
-1244 HCDGLGELKARDDT
+1244 RCDGLGELKGADDT
-1258 ARPCSACEGQRLKP
+1258 PLPCPVCHGQRLKA

-1292 RRAQAWVDE
+1292 VQAQAWVDA
-1301 LELSARERQIVA
+1301 LSLSAREQQIVA
-1313 QLLPELR
+1313 QLLPELH
-1320 SRLGFLQDVG
+1320 SRLGFLRDVG

-1372 IGLHSR
+1372 IGLHAR

-1383 LGTLEGLR
+1383 LDTLEGLR

-1402 DLATIRRADWVIDL
+1402 DLATIQRADWVIDL

-1423 GGQLVAAGPPAAIAD
+1423 GGHVIAAGTPAAIAA
-1438 HPASITGAWLSGRA
+1438 HPDSITGAWLSGRA
-1452 QLPAPAQPRPG
+1452 TLPSPAQPRPG
-1463 AAPMILRGARGH
+1463 AAPMVLRGARGH
-1475 NLRGLDVAFPTAALT
+1475 NLRGIDVAFPTAALT

-1496 GSGKSTLVMDTLAP
+1496 GSGKSTLVMGTLAP
-1510 RLQAAV
+1510 RLQAAL
-1516 ARGKRALDM
+1516 ARGKQAQGM
-1525 PLGLPADAL
+1525 PLGLPAQGL
-1534 DLPMG
+1534 DLPAG
-1539 LNRAVVVDHTPI
+1539 LTRAVVVDHTPI

-1573 ARLPEAQ
+1573 AQLPEAQ

-1595 ACPACTGRGAVLIEM
+1595 ACPACSGRGAVLIEM
-1610 HFLSDVWMQCEECSG
+1610 HFLSDVWMPCEECGG

-1634 VRWQGQSI
+1634 VRWQGHSI
-1642 AEVLAMP
+1642 ADVLAMP
-1649 AQRALELFATHRKIS
+1649 AQQALEIFSTHRKIS

-1677 LELGRPANTLS
+1677 LELGRPGNTLS

-1766 GGGCLVAQGTP
+1766 RGGSLVAQGTP
-1777 DEVAGVSGSH
+1777 AQVAQVPESH
-1787 TGRALAALYSTG
+1787 TGLALAAL